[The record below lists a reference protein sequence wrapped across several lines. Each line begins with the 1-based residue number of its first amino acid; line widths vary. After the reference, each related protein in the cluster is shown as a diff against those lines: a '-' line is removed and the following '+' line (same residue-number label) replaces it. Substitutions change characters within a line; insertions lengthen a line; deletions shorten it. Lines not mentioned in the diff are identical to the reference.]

1 MKLTRIEHIRLY
13 LGFLL
18 TPLCNINMG
27 EAKTS
32 EKKDADNLLCTCF
45 LEAVITDTLFLVSA
59 VLAEALA
66 ADLALRDEVLQ
77 FATYLTIHGRTYF
90 RGVNHNSNFSTEP
103 SLMCNAAGRLIL
115 TSNVK

>member
-13 LGFLL
+13 LEFLL
-18 TPLCNINMG
+18 TSSCNINMG

-45 LEAVITDTLFLVSA
+45 LKALKADSLFLVSA
-59 VLAEALA
+59 VLAEVLT

-77 FATYLTIHGRTYF
+77 LATDLTIHGRYSIS
-90 RGVNHNSNFSTEP
+90 RREP
-103 SLMCNAAGRLIL
+103 
-115 TSNVK
+115 